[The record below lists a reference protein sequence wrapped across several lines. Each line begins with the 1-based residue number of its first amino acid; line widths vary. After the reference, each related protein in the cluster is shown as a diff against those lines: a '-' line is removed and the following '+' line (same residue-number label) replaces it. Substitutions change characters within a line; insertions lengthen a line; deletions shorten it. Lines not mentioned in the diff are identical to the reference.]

1 MAAYCRSTAP
11 ATAIRV
17 SATQERKAMTHRV
30 AGIDHVAVTV
40 ADVDKACQF
49 YIDVLGGE
57 ELFDHVIGGKR
68 LVRGI
73 RAGGAMLSVHQSGNG
88 VELVAAKP
96 TVGAVDICFRWNGPI
111 ESAEARLAEH
121 GIKIVEGPVPRFSN
135 DGTPA
140 KSVYFNDLDGNLLEL
155 LTTD

>member
-1 MAAYCRSTAP
+1 MP
-11 ATAIRV
+11 HPI
-17 SATQERKAMTHRV
+17 

-40 ADVDKACQF
+40 SDVDKACQF

-57 ELFDHVIGGKR
+57 ELFDHVIDGKR

-88 VELVAAKP
+88 IDLVARKP
-96 TVGAVDICFRWNGPI
+96 TVGAVDMCFRWSGPI

-121 GIKIVEGPVPRFSN
+121 GVKVIEGPVTRFSN

-140 KSVYFNDLDGNLLEL
+140 TSVYFHDLDGNLLEF

>member
-1 MAAYCRSTAP
+1 MPHPT
-11 ATAIRV
+11 
-17 SATQERKAMTHRV
+17 

-40 ADVDKACQF
+40 ADVDQACQF

-57 ELFDHVIGGKR
+57 ELFDHVIDGKR

-88 VELVAAKP
+88 VELVARKP
-96 TVGAVDICFRWNGPI
+96 TVGAVDLCFRWDGTI
-111 ESAEARLAEH
+111 DSAAKRLTDR
-121 GIKIVEGPVPRFSN
+121 GIKIIEGPVARFSN

-140 KSVYFNDLDGNLLEL
+140 QSVYFHDLDGNLLEFL
-155 LTTD
+155 ATD

>member
-1 MAAYCRSTAP
+1 MP
-11 ATAIRV
+11 HPI
-17 SATQERKAMTHRV
+17 

-40 ADVDKACQF
+40 ADVDKACDF

-57 ELFDHVIGGKR
+57 ELFDHVIDGKR

-88 VELVAAKP
+88 VELVARKP
-96 TVGAVDICFRWNGPI
+96 TVGAVDLCFRWDGTI
-111 ESAEARLAEH
+111 ESAAKRLTDR
-121 GIKIVEGPVPRFSN
+121 GIEIIEGPVTRFSN

-140 KSVYFNDLDGNLLEL
+140 QSVYFHDLDGNLLEFL
-155 LTTD
+155 ATD

>member
-1 MAAYCRSTAP
+1 MP
-11 ATAIRV
+11 HPI
-17 SATQERKAMTHRV
+17 

-57 ELFDHVIGGKR
+57 ELFDHVIDGKR

-73 RAGGAMLSVHQSGNG
+73 RAGGAMLSVHQAGNG
-88 VELVAAKP
+88 VELVARKP
-96 TVGAVDICFRWNGPI
+96 TVGAVDMCFRWSGPI
-111 ESAEARLAEH
+111 ESAEARLADH
-121 GIKIVEGPVPRFSN
+121 GVKVIEGPVTRFAT

-140 KSVYFNDLDGNLLEL
+140 QSVYFHDLDGNLLEF

>member
-1 MAAYCRSTAP
+1 MP
-11 ATAIRV
+11 HPI
-17 SATQERKAMTHRV
+17 

-40 ADVDKACQF
+40 SDVDKACQF

-57 ELFDHVIGGKR
+57 ELFDHVIDGKR

-88 VELVAAKP
+88 IDLVARKP
-96 TVGAVDICFRWNGPI
+96 TVGAVDMCFRWSGGI
-111 ESAEARLAEH
+111 ASAQARLAEH
-121 GIKIVEGPVPRFSN
+121 GVRVIEGPVTRFSN

-140 KSVYFNDLDGNLLEL
+140 TSIYFHDLDGNLLEF